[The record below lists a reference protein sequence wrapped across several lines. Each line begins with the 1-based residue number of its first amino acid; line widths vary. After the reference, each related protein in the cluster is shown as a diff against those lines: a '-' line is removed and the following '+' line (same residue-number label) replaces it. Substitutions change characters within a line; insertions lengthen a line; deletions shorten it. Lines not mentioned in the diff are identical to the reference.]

1 MRNKIKMNVKL
12 FANCVNWISKV
23 ICSNYILKNFV
34 NKNLVAVL
42 LKQFEWIVSD
52 LRNQEQF
59 SLKKAQNE

>member
-1 MRNKIKMNVKL
+1 MNVEL